1 MIGRARFR
9 LVAFD
14 LLAVGGDDI
23 RSDPFHA
30 RIARLAK
37 LLAKAG
43 DASSTMS
50 IWKRQLTPHGR
61 HGLSLANGS
70 YATGYPASNYGG
82 GYATRSYVTGRPT
95 LFPRYYGGWN

>member
-14 LLAVGGDDI
+14 LLAVGGDDM

-43 DASSTMS
+43 DASSTLSLDAEASDRRM
-50 IWKRQLTPHGR
+50 RAQECRLPRGARR
-61 HGLSLANGS
+61 HGCGAPLL
-70 YATGYPASNYGG
+70 P
-82 GYATRSYVTGRPT
+82 
-95 LFPRYYGGWN
+95 